1 MNRHPKL
8 RGHGLRPSQSYSPKE
23 IAKAVG
29 VAEATV
35 GDWIREKRL
44 PAMTNGNPH
53 LVLGSDVVV
62 FLEKKRTKNPPL
74 AENQFRCM
82 HCRTERTALGGM
94 ADFKV
99 TSTHLGLLRA
109 LCDACGTPMSKGAAV
124 RDLPRLR
131 SLFDLHC
138 TDGSGNYPV
147 PDDAS

>member
-23 IAKAVG
+23 IARALDVE
-29 VAEATV
+29 EATV
-35 GDWIREKRL
+35 RVWIREKRL

-62 FLEKKRTKNPPL
+62 FLEKKRAKKPRL
-74 AENQFRCM
+74 AETQFRCM
-82 HCRTERTALGGM
+82 HCLAGRNALGGM

-99 TSTHLGLLRA
+99 VSIHLGVLTA
-109 LCDACGTPMSKGAAV
+109 LCEACGTPMCRGAAV

-131 SLFDLHC
+131 SLFELRC